1 VGFGSRGPRKRR
13 LGIGIGSDLLV
24 GEDIAHGD
32 VVLDRG
38 ALVRGYGSA
47 DRGEAEAGWLY
58 GVDMQ
63 ARHPMD
69 VAVALAGG
77 PWEWS
82 GYRVGCVY
90 KMRLVWS
97 GLDS

>member
-1 VGFGSRGPRKRR
+1 MGFGSRGPRKRR

-38 ALVRGYGSA
+38 LWCEAAYLQP
-47 DRGEAEAGWLY
+47 GEAKAEWLY

-69 VAVALAGG
+69 VDVAVIR
-77 PWEWS
+77 PWP
-82 GYRVGCVY
+82 
-90 KMRLVWS
+90 
-97 GLDS
+97 